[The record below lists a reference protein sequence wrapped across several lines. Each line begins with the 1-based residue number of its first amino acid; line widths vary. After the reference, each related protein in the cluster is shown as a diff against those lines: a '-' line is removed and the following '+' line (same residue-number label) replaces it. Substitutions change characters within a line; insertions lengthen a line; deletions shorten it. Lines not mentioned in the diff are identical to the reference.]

1 MVAKNFGMDDNLKAF
16 DHIPEHQFYIFP
28 CEFFSMAH
36 SPNNS
41 KIYSLAIPP
50 PDDIKDDMVVPNDV
64 PNPFTSEFSKVGPV
78 RKPGGAVKIVD
89 IRTFKV
95 SQKIPAAKAEL
106 NVGGLRYLLWFAL
119 GHDRFLIS
127 VAHHQ
132 RVTSQEIL

>member
-1 MVAKNFGMDDNLKAF
+1 M
-16 DHIPEHQFYIFP
+16 
-28 CEFFSMAH
+28 
-36 SPNNS
+36 
-41 KIYSLAIPP
+41 
-50 PDDIKDDMVVPNDV
+50 
-64 PNPFTSEFSKVGPV
+64 
-78 RKPGGAVKIVD
+78 KIVD
-89 IRTFKV
+89 TRTFKV